1 MSQAPSS
8 VVQANHQVDGAA
20 TFGQVSMDPQDG
32 MQVDVVVQQMPA
44 GVFYFLFL
52 YFFTSSAGKS
62 FRLCLILKNGLF
74 RGALK
79 KKYFLK
85 VLRQWLNWGGR
96 ESGPVEPSNILKYWP
111 KFSLFYG
118 RGGYYYME
126 KKLWLNFWGGG
137 GDKGGLAIVLT
148 FRNIFF
154 LRVPL
159 TNIF

>member
-85 VLRQWLNWGGR
+85 VKTMA
-96 ESGPVEPSNILKYWP
+96 EP
-111 KFSLFYG
+111 
-118 RGGYYYME
+118 
-126 KKLWLNFWGGG
+126 
-137 GDKGGLAIVLT
+137 
-148 FRNIFF
+148 
-154 LRVPL
+154 PL
-159 TNIF
+159 SPPSP

>member
-1 MSQAPSS
+1 MSEAPSS

-62 FRLCLILKNGLF
+62 FRLCLILKNSLF

-79 KKYFLK
+79 K
-85 VLRQWLNWGGR
+85 
-96 ESGPVEPSNILKYWP
+96 
-111 KFSLFYG
+111 
-118 RGGYYYME
+118 
-126 KKLWLNFWGGG
+126 
-137 GDKGGLAIVLT
+137 
-148 FRNIFF
+148 NIF
-154 LRVPL
+154 
-159 TNIF
+159 

>member
-8 VVQANHQVDGAA
+8 VVQSNHQVDGAA
-20 TFGQVSMDPQDG
+20 TFGQMSMEPQDG

-44 GVFYFLFL
+44 GVFFYFLFL

-85 VLRQWLNWGGR
+85 VLRQWLNWGGK
-96 ESGPVEPSNILKYWP
+96 GVWPS
-111 KFSLFYG
+111 
-118 RGGYYYME
+118 
-126 KKLWLNFWGGG
+126 
-137 GDKGGLAIVLT
+137 
-148 FRNIFF
+148 
-154 LRVPL
+154 
-159 TNIF
+159 

>member
-8 VVQANHQVDGAA
+8 VVQSNHQVDGAA
-20 TFGQVSMDPQDG
+20 TFGQVSMVPQDG
-32 MQVDVVVQQMPA
+32 MQMDVVMQLPA
-44 GVFYFLFL
+44 GVFFYFLFL

-96 ESGPVEPSNILKYWP
+96 GSGPAELSDIWKYWP
-111 KFSLFYG
+111 KFSLFLG
-118 RGGYYYME
+118 
-126 KKLWLNFWGGG
+126 
-137 GDKGGLAIVLT
+137 
-148 FRNIFF
+148 
-154 LRVPL
+154 
-159 TNIF
+159 

>member
-1 MSQAPSS
+1 MSEAPSS

-74 RGALK
+74 
-79 KKYFLK
+79 
-85 VLRQWLNWGGR
+85 
-96 ESGPVEPSNILKYWP
+96 I
-111 KFSLFYG
+111 
-118 RGGYYYME
+118 
-126 KKLWLNFWGGG
+126 
-137 GDKGGLAIVLT
+137 
-148 FRNIFF
+148 NIF
-154 LRVPL
+154 
-159 TNIF
+159 

>member
-20 TFGQVSMDPQDG
+20 MFGQMSMESQDG

-44 GVFYFLFL
+44 GVFFYFLFL

-79 KKYFLK
+79 KKIFSKSFKTMAEL
-85 VLRQWLNWGGR
+85 GG
-96 ESGPVEPSNILKYWP
+96 E
-111 KFSLFYG
+111 
-118 RGGYYYME
+118 
-126 KKLWLNFWGGG
+126 
-137 GDKGGLAIVLT
+137 GGLA
-148 FRNIFF
+148 
-154 LRVPL
+154 
-159 TNIF
+159 

>member
-1 MSQAPSS
+1 MSEASSS
-8 VVQANHQVDGAA
+8 VVQANHQVDGAV
-20 TFGQVSMDPQDG
+20 TFSQVSMDPQDG
-32 MQVDVVVQQMPA
+32 MQMDVVVQQMPA

-96 ESGPVEPSNILKYWP
+96 GSGPAELSDILKYWP
-111 KFSLFYG
+111 KFSLF
-118 RGGYYYME
+118 
-126 KKLWLNFWGGG
+126 
-137 GDKGGLAIVLT
+137 
-148 FRNIFF
+148 
-154 LRVPL
+154 
-159 TNIF
+159 

>member
-8 VVQANHQVDGAA
+8 VVQANHQVDGAT

-32 MQVDVVVQQMPA
+32 MPLDVVVQQMSA

-79 KKYFLK
+79 KKYL
-85 VLRQWLNWGGR
+85 
-96 ESGPVEPSNILKYWP
+96 
-111 KFSLFYG
+111 
-118 RGGYYYME
+118 
-126 KKLWLNFWGGG
+126 
-137 GDKGGLAIVLT
+137 
-148 FRNIFF
+148 
-154 LRVPL
+154 
-159 TNIF
+159 